1 MTCQCIGSHREQFGV
16 ESVCRVLITSGLH
29 AARSGC
35 YTARNR
41 SSCARAVSDAVVD
54 ERLRVLRRQSFNAA
68 LGSRRAW
75 RLLTHPGG
83 RPWWWLAAPSS
94 GACGPSEWSAS
105 VRTTRPA
112 VCSRR
117 PEGLARR
124 DFTASRLNRRVG
136 RGLRLHPYLVGVLLP
151 RPS

>member
-83 RPWWWLAAPSS
+83 PALVVARCTVERRMRALGMVGIGTHHSS
-94 GACGPSEWSAS
+94 G
-105 VRTTRPA
+105 
-112 VCSRR
+112 
-117 PEGLARR
+117 
-124 DFTASRLNRRVG
+124 
-136 RGLRLHPYLVGVLLP
+136 GVLAP
-151 RPS
+151 P